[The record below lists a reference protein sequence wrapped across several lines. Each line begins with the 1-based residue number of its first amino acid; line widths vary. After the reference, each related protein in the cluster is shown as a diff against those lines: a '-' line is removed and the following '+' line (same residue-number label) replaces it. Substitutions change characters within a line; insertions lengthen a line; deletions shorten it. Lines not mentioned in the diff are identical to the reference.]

1 MTVFL
6 DSSALVGLVIDGPAR
21 RVVLDSLEGDAEW
34 CASALALSEALALS
48 ARLSDEEILVQDLE
62 DAIRLF
68 WDRVAIVPVDQSC
81 LDQAAGIVREQPV
94 RMSDAIHLAAAHRLP
109 RPVRFIT
116 FDPSQIPVAL
126 SLGFDVVSL

>member
-1 MTVFL
+1 MTIFL
-6 DSSALVGLVIDGPAR
+6 DSSALVGLVIEGPAR
-21 RVVLDSLEGDAEW
+21 RVVLESLEIDADW

-48 ARLSDEEILVQDLE
+48 SRLTDEEVLVQDLE

-68 WDRVAIVPVDQSC
+68 WDRVAIVPVDQAC

-126 SLGFDVVSL
+126 AFGFDVVSL

>member
-21 RVVLDSLEGDAEW
+21 RVVLESIEADPDW
-34 CASALALSEALALS
+34 CASALALAEALALS
-48 ARLSDEEILVQDLE
+48 SRLSDEEILVQDLE
-62 DAIRLF
+62 DAVRLF
-68 WDRVAIVPVDQSC
+68 WDRIAVVPIDQAC

-109 RPVRFIT
+109 RPVRFVT
-116 FDPSQIPVAL
+116 FDPGQIPVAL

>member
-21 RVVLDSLEGDAEW
+21 RVVLESLESDTDW
-34 CASALALSEALALS
+34 CASALALAEALALS
-48 ARLSDEEILVQDLE
+48 SRLSDEEILVQDLE

-68 WDRVAIVPVDQSC
+68 WDRVAIVPVDQAC

-109 RPVRFIT
+109 RPVRFVT
-116 FDPSQIPVAL
+116 FDPGQIPVAL

>member
-109 RPVRFIT
+109 RPVSFVT

>member
-1 MTVFL
+1 MTIFL

-21 RVVLDSLEGDAEW
+21 RVVLESLEADSDW
-34 CASALALSEALALS
+34 CASALALSEALALVS
-48 ARLSDEEILVQDLE
+48 RLSDEEILVQDLE
-62 DAIRLF
+62 DALRLF
-68 WDRVAIVPVDQSC
+68 WDRVAVVPVDQTC

-109 RPVRFIT
+109 RPVHFIT
-116 FDPSQIPVAL
+116 FDPGQIPVAL